1 MINLPPGARLQVKAV
16 SVRFSGIRVL
26 QDVSF
31 NVEPGTVHAVIGPNG
46 AGKSSLFNVL
56 SGIYKPTE
64 GSVLLDDY
72 EVVGRIPHKIAHA
85 GVGRAFQNSSMFS
98 SLTVEENLM
107 LGRHRLTRA
116 GVLGTGLGL
125 PFGRKE
131 ERKARESVREVANF
145 LGIERLLERPAGDL
159 PYGEAKQVD
168 VARALC
174 TEPKI
179 LLLDEPA
186 AGMHTHE
193 KTAMRETI
201 KRISSDL
208 GTTILLV
215 EHDMGLVINTSDR
228 ITALNFGTVLL
239 TGTPDE
245 VSNDPR
251 VIEAYLGHS
260 KSKSDVSQG
269 VPASNK
275 QTAETAHPP
284 AAEDSESSPAETDT
298 DD

>member
-1 MINLPPGARLQVKAV
+1 MIELPPGARLEVDDV
-16 SVRFSGIRVL
+16 NVRFSGIRVL
-26 QDVSF
+26 QNVSF
-31 NVEPGTVHAVIGPNG
+31 TVEPGTVHAIIGPNG

-56 SGIYKPTE
+56 SGIYHPIS
-64 GSVLLDDY
+64 GRVLLDDR
-72 EVVGRIPHKIAHA
+72 ELIGLMPHKIAHA

-98 SLTVEENLM
+98 SLTVEENLI

-125 PFGRKE
+125 PFGRRE
-131 ERKARESVREVANF
+131 ERRSREAVREVADF
-145 LGIERLLERPAGDL
+145 LGIESLLSRPAGDL
-159 PYGEAKQVD
+159 PYGAAKQVD

-193 KTAMRETI
+193 KATMRKTI
-201 KRISSDL
+201 GRVSGEL

-215 EHDMGLVINTSDR
+215 EHDMELVISTANK

-239 TGTPDE
+239 TGTPQE
-245 VSNDPR
+245 VSTDPR

-260 KSKSDVSQG
+260 RTEAAV
-269 VPASNK
+269 ASNPAPVTPEAADGSSAPDA
-275 QTAETAHPP
+275 QGHP
-284 AAEDSESSPAETDT
+284 SSPAETDH

>member
-1 MINLPPGARLQVKAV
+1 MIDMPEGGTLEFRNVNL
-16 SVRFSGIRVL
+16 RFSGIKVL
-26 QDVSF
+26 QKVSF
-31 NVEPGTVHAVIGPNG
+31 TVAAGTIHAIIGPNG

-56 SGIYKPTE
+56 SGIYHPSG
-64 GSVLLDDY
+64 GSVLLDG
-72 EVVGRIPHKIAHA
+72 EELIGLKPHKIAQA

-116 GVLGTGLGL
+116 GVLATGLSL
-125 PFGRKE
+125 PRARRE
-131 ERKARESVREVANF
+131 ERKTLEVVRAAADFV
-145 LGIERLLERPAGDL
+145 GISRLLKREAGSL

-193 KTAMRETI
+193 KESMRETI
-201 KRISSDL
+201 SRISTEL

-215 EHDMGLVINTSDR
+215 EHDMALVTSASDR
-228 ITALNFGTVLL
+228 ITALNFGTVLI
-239 TGTPDE
+239 TGTPTE
-245 VSNDPR
+245 VSHNPQ
-251 VIEAYLGHS
+251 VIEAYLGQS
-260 KSKSDVSQG
+260 R
-269 VPASNK
+269 SNL
-275 QTAETAHPP
+275 E
-284 AAEDSESSPAETDT
+284 AAEDISATTRTPLDAETT
-298 DD
+298 APHTVLGIERESNE